1 MHAKITQTSKQLI
14 AVRPNS
20 VDSMVFADVQTL
32 EGARACIAT
41 FFQLLLDTNLQL
53 RETYT
58 QIEDYKSHLESV
70 LAEVEQLNSERRQEE
85 RQRELEIQSLHQ
97 EYLDKE
103 RMLVQL
109 VMQKTGVN
117 TEMEASEE
125 NPLESINLL
134 DLIDLLI
141 KQLHAAQAPHEGMI
155 TEHEKELLSKSTSE
169 GLKRALNAKVE
180 HREQKKEQYNATK
193 AAISKR
199 NVELEKKTLEQ
210 DIALKR
216 LEKQLD
222 TANTEKNKFKRLYEE
237 EKRKRGHADEPGG
250 QQVLGNS
257 NSLGAPH
264 SYKEAR
270 MKKKMAKAGNSVTS
284 LPTKNNSEVITGSP
298 HLKQGAEE
306 EEDHGMV
313 IQDGQEALLAVPE
326 APQTSDVFK
335 RLHERTGKRQRF
347 IGISPRGGPEPP
359 LLLTQ
364 SQRSNSAEFGPA
376 WQSVHDKHD
385 AHKS

>member
-1 MHAKITQTSKQLI
+1 MGYRVQGAADEAPRVVPAEAL
-14 AVRPNS
+14 AADEAAELLLLARPS
-20 VDSMVFADVQTL
+20 SSTGA
-32 EGARACIAT
+32 GAAARAPHWFWSA
-41 FFQLLLDTNLQL
+41 FQGQ

-199 NVELEKKTLEQ
+199 NVELEKKTLANPWDYVFE
-210 DIALKR
+210 LVTR
-216 LEKQLD
+216 LR
-222 TANTEKNKFKRLYEE
+222 KFVLY
-237 EKRKRGHADEPGG
+237 AA
-250 QQVLGNS
+250 S
-257 NSLGAPH
+257 
-264 SYKEAR
+264 
-270 MKKKMAKAGNSVTS
+270 
-284 LPTKNNSEVITGSP
+284 
-298 HLKQGAEE
+298 
-306 EEDHGMV
+306 
-313 IQDGQEALLAVPE
+313 
-326 APQTSDVFK
+326 
-335 RLHERTGKRQRF
+335 
-347 IGISPRGGPEPP
+347 
-359 LLLTQ
+359 
-364 SQRSNSAEFGPA
+364 
-376 WQSVHDKHD
+376 
-385 AHKS
+385 